1 MDRVLITPCGKR
13 VVVNTAKD
21 TCLYKT
27 PCNPP
32 NTGTDYTRGTDLYA
46 HRARSGNVYFYLHH
60 WTLWQGEDSWLELI
74 GWQEALDFLLEK
86 ARLTNVAAMD
96 ESEIELAKEFGFNLL
111 EETA

>member
-1 MDRVLITPCGKR
+1 MDRVLITDDGKR
-13 VVVNTAKD
+13 VIVNTKTD
-21 TCLYKT
+21 VCLYET

-32 NTGTDYTRGTDLYA
+32 NTGTDYTRGTNLYA

-60 WTLWQGEDSWLELI
+60 WSLWQRESSWLELVDRH
-74 GWQEALDFLLEK
+74 EALDFLLEK

-96 ESEIELAKEFGFNLL
+96 EDEIETAKEFGFNIL

>member
-1 MDRVLITPCGKR
+1 MDRVLITDDGKR
-13 VVVNTAKD
+13 VIVNTKTD
-21 TCLYKT
+21 VCLYET

-32 NTGTDYTRGTDLYA
+32 NPGTDYTRGTDLYA

-60 WTLWQGEDSWLELI
+60 WSLWQRESSWLELVDRH
-74 GWQEALDFLLEK
+74 EALDFLLEK

-96 ESEIELAKEFGFNLL
+96 EDEIETAKEFGFNIL

>member
-1 MDRVLITPCGKR
+1 MDRVLITDDGKR
-13 VVVNTAKD
+13 VIVNTKTD
-21 TCLYKT
+21 VCLYET

-60 WTLWQGEDSWLELI
+60 WSLWQRESSWLELVDRH
-74 GWQEALDFLLEK
+74 EALDFLLEK

-96 ESEIELAKEFGFNLL
+96 EDEIEKAKEFGFNIL